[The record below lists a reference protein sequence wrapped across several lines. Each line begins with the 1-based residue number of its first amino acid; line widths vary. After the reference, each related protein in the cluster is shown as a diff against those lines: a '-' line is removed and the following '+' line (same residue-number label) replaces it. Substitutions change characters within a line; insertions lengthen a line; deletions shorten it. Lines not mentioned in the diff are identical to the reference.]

1 MDVTNIYLPWV
12 IYFVLST
19 KEFVT
24 LCLKILLVISSTD
37 GILQLLEKVP
47 AGPLALARPHQQR
60 LERVRGGGAAE
71 GAELGRV
78 RIPRQALG

>member
-1 MDVTNIYLPWV
+1 MYCIIYEG
-12 IYFVLST
+12 ICYTGIQNKS
-19 KEFVT
+19 K
-24 LCLKILLVISSTD
+24 LLVVSSTD

-60 LERVRGGGAAE
+60 LERVRGGAAAE

-78 RIPRQALG
+78 RVLRQALG